1 MRDASK
7 VIQYMADISDVKA
20 KIAQLHQ
27 MNAQINATM
36 SKGLAAN
43 YKQVG
48 ASLETIKTTEVN
60 DGVQKLNSSM
70 HQSTSTMQTVNGSLM
85 QVTKTQKINAD
96 GAKTTSM
103 AYKDLNTNSV
113 SVADNMKRLAYRAA
127 LTIPLWPVLRGAVM
141 GVISTFRDGIKNIAE
156 FDNALR
162 KARRNLQGSAEDITR
177 NFQQLR
183 EEVTRMSLE
192 SGKSVEEITHAFQ
205 KFATVGLD
213 FETFKDR
220 RLETLSSGE
229 KRKVALASTLI
240 LDQAILLFDEP
251 TAGMDPRAR
260 EELLLL
266 FKKLS
271 DQGKTIVIASH
282 RLEEL
287 AFVTDDLSIMQQGK
301 VNLTAPSPKALSDL
315 NSILQS
321 GLVPPLSVLV
331 SQALIMKG
339 WPLAGKDTTRPDRL
353 LHVLRGLA

>member
-113 SVADNMKRLAYRAA
+113 SVAENMKRLAYRAA
-127 LTIPLWPVLRGAVM
+127 LTIPLWLVLRGAVM

-213 FETFKDR
+213 FETSLTGANEATKLATTLFGDTVTNANSLAR
-220 RLETLSSGE
+220 AFRLLSDNVDDGRAKTE
-229 KRKVALASTLI
+229 QLKEITALLAHLWK
-240 LDQAILLFDEP
+240 DQAFEINEIAGALERFSPVAAVANMSMEETVKVLTALQ
-251 TAGMDPRAR
+251 TAG
-260 EELLLL
+260 L
-266 FKKLS
+266 
-271 DQGKTIVIASH
+271 
-282 RLEEL
+282 
-287 AFVTDDLSIMQQGK
+287 
-301 VNLTAPSPKALSDL
+301 
-315 NSILQS
+315 
-321 GLVPPLSVLV
+321 
-331 SQALIMKG
+331 
-339 WPLAGKDTTRPDRL
+339 
-353 LHVLRGLA
+353 